1 MIGAFL
7 LLAALGVDPRVTEAQ
22 QLAAHGDDGAAL
34 AGLQSVLSDVEQ
46 SGDSGSAALHQ
57 NIGTL
62 ALKTGDLGVAARH
75 LLAAERRDPRNGDVQ
90 HNLRLLREARADR
103 IEGAVSSSPGR
114 SLPPGAT
121 RVAAAV
127 AFALA
132 GVLLLLRGLLGR
144 RLPGVLVVIA
154 VGAAA
159 IAFFVFVVRLRF
171 EGEETWVILTE
182 TQARAAADEKAT
194 GFAVHPGLTGVLV
207 QRSGLWLQLRLE
219 NGIETF
225 VAAKDASPVP

>member
-1 MIGAFL
+1 MIQLLL
-7 LLAALGVDPRVTEAQ
+7 LLATLGVDPRVTEAQ

-34 AGLQSVLSDVEQ
+34 AGLQAVLSYVEK

-62 ALKTGDLGVAARH
+62 ALKTGDLGIAARH
-75 LLAAERRDPRNGDVQ
+75 LLAAERRDPRNDDVQ

-103 IEGAVSSSPGR
+103 IEGVVSSSPGR
-114 SLPPGAT
+114 SLPPATT
-121 RVAAAV
+121 RVASAA

-132 GVLLLLRGLLGR
+132 GVALLLRGLVGP
-144 RLPGVLVVIA
+144 RLPGVV
-154 VGAAA
+154 VGAAVGVA
-159 IAFFVFVVRLRF
+159 GVVAVGLFLRLRF
-171 EGEETWVILTE
+171 EGEETWVVLEE

-207 QRSGLWLQLRLE
+207 QRSGAWLQLRLE

>member
-1 MIGAFL
+1 MIHLFFL
-7 LLAALGVDPRVTEAQ
+7 VVALGVDPRVTEAQ

-34 AGLQSVLSDVEQ
+34 AGLQSVLFDVEA

-75 LLAAERRDPRNGDVQ
+75 LLAAERRDPQNDDVQ
-90 HNLRLLREARADR
+90 HNLHLLREARADR
-103 IEGAVSSSPGR
+103 IEGAVSSSPGK
-114 SLPPGAT
+114 SLPPGTT
-121 RVAAAV
+121 RTVAAV
-127 AFALA
+127 AFAVA
-132 GVLLLLRGLLGR
+132 GILLLLHGLLGP
-144 RLPGVLVVIA
+144 RLPGVV
-154 VGAAA
+154 VGAAVGVA
-159 IAFFVFVVRLRF
+159 AVVAVGLFLRLRF

-207 QRSGLWLQLRLE
+207 QRSGAWLHLRLE

-225 VAAKDASPVP
+225 VAAKDATPVP